1 MLNTEKIRLMT
12 KLSLYEKKNESKALK
27 AGKYYRSD
35 FISLGLLNSAIVATL
50 AFFIVLSLVIF
61 VNIEELLSVI
71 TTLDFMEVGKVLVSS
86 YLIYLL
92 SYLMIVY
99 VVYRLKY
106 ERMTKEIKEYD
117 GTLKELYMIYKKED
131 NSSHEVVEQ
140 INEDEEVADEANL
153 DEETEYENDDSE
165 NYKEYDE
172 EYDEEYEEYEEEYDG
187 DYEEEYDDDYEDDYR
202 EIDEDEL
209 ESTLDDK
216 YGKNMYLEEE
226 SNVTGDTV
234 TLIDLNEEYEEEYEH
249 TDSEDD
255 SMNDEIDISILEEE

>member
-117 GTLKELYMIYKKED
+117 ATLKELYMIYKKED
-131 NSSHEVVEQ
+131 NSSHEVAEQ

-172 EYDEEYEEYEEEYDG
+172 EYEEEYDG
-187 DYEEEYDDDYEDDYR
+187 DYEDDYR